1 MRRMVAT
8 STCLWFH
15 PRMTEDKRVAE
26 SQDLAEMDKRPYASP
41 TLSRLGSLGELT
53 HTFAKGG
60 TGQDGA
66 GGLSKV

>member
-1 MRRMVAT
+1 
-8 STCLWFH
+8 
-15 PRMTEDKRVAE
+15 
-26 SQDLAEMDKRPYASP
+26 MDKRPYASP

-53 HTFAKGG
+53 HTLTKGG